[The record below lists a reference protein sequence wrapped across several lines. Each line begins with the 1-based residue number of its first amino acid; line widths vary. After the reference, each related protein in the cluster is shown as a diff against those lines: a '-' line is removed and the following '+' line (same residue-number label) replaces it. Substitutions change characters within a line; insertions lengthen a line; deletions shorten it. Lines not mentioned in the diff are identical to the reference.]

1 MDIVIVTVNENRKG
15 FNVESI
21 TCHEKYVTWDQMAV
35 RSKVVM
41 KVFEVKHSFLIKVWG
56 CYGE

>member
-21 TCHEKYVTWDQMAV
+21 TGREKYINW
-35 RSKVVM
+35 RLNGCKV
-41 KVFEVKHSFLIKVWG
+41 KSCDEGF
-56 CYGE
+56 

>member
-21 TCHEKYVTWDQMAV
+21 TGREKYITRD
-35 RSKVVM
+35 
-41 KVFEVKHSFLIKVWG
+41 
-56 CYGE
+56 